1 MTTVKPGGSR
11 KSAATANPTGPK
23 PAPKVLKKALGEV
36 DSRFGL
42 AGYLKRSMNKVFPD
56 HWSFMLGEIALYSF
70 IVLLLSGTFL
80 TFFFRPGTN
89 VVTYPAT
96 GNYVP
101 LRGLPMT
108 EAFEST
114 LRISF
119 DIRGGLL
126 IRQIHHWAALLFMAA
141 IVAHCC
147 RIFFT
152 GAFRKPR
159 ETNWLI
165 GVGLVTLGLLEGF
178 AGYSLPDD
186 LLSGTGL
193 RIAYGIIES
202 IPIVGTYL
210 GSFVFGGQFPGPDF
224 IPRLF
229 TIHILLVP
237 GILLALITAH
247 LLLMWYQKHTQW
259 PGPHRTNT
267 NVVGAPFYPA
277 FMAKTGGFFFAV
289 FAVTAGLAALVQ
301 INPVWLYGPYNPAQ
315 VGAGSQPDFY
325 IGWLEGT
332 LRMMPNL
339 ETHVDGHTISWN
351 VLIPAVV
358 IPGILF
364 TAMAIYPFLEAWVTR
379 DYATHNICDR
389 PRNRPGRTALGVAV
403 LTELGVCLLAGG
415 NDVLAAKY
423 DISLYAT
430 TWTFRVAFFVLPPLA
445 FMATRRICLGLQ
457 YRDAHSAQHGYETG
471 RIVMLA
477 NGEFIEVESALPEE
491 VVARMGLEYRQGPPP
506 ALEPPV
512 DEHGVRSK
520 SRHNPLEKVRGRIGA
535 FLYEPDVEP
544 VTNGHGDG
552 HASNGH
558 ADGELPA
565 AEQTELT
572 SGQGH
577 SD

>member
-1 MTTVKPGGSR
+1 MSTTKPHANG
-11 KSAATANPTGPK
+11 KAASTSTAPK
-23 PAPKVLKKALGEV
+23 EPPAPKIVKQALGEV
-36 DSRFGL
+36 DQRFGT
-42 AGYLKRSMNKVFPD
+42 AGFLKRNLNKVFPD

-70 IVLLLSGTFL
+70 IILLLSGTFL

-89 VVTYPAT
+89 QVVYQ
-96 GNYVP
+96 GSYLP
-101 LRGLPMT
+101 LRGLQMT

-119 DIRGGLL
+119 DVRGGLL
-126 IRQIHHWAALLFMAA
+126 IRQIHHWAALIFMAA

-237 GILLALITAH
+237 GALLGLITAH
-247 LLLMWYQKHTQW
+247 MIIMWHQKHTQW
-259 PGPHRTNT
+259 PGEHRTND

-277 FMAKTGGFFFAV
+277 FMAKTGGFFFAT

-325 IGWLEGT
+325 IGWLEGST
-332 LRMMPNL
+332 RMMPNL

-351 VLIPAVV
+351 VLVPTVL
-358 IPGILF
+358 IPGLLF
-364 TAMAIYPFLEAWVTR
+364 TAMALYPFLEAWVTR
-379 DYATHNICDR
+379 DYAIHNICDR

-403 LTELGVCLLAGG
+403 LTELGVMLLAGG
-415 NDVLAAKY
+415 NDLISEKY

-430 TWTFRVAFFVLPPLA
+430 TWTFRAAFFVLPPLA

-477 NGEFIEVESALPEE
+477 NGEFIEVEEALPED

-520 SRHNPLEKVRGRIGA
+520 TRHNPIEKVRNRIGS

-544 VTNGHGDG
+544 ITNGHGNG
-552 HASNGH
+552 HGSNGSNGH
-558 ADGELPA
+558 EHAELPA
-565 AEQTELT
+565 HDQAELT
-572 SGQGH
+572 SG
-577 SD
+577 STD